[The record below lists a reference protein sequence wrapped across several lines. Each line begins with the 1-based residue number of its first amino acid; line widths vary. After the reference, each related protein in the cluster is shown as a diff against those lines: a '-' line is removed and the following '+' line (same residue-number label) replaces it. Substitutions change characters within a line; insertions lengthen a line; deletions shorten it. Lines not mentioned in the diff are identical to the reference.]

1 MNSGTWFGVGRRIFF
16 ADEPA
21 RGLVFALALLT
32 FGNWTICAVSALT
45 GGFAPFLQ
53 SMASGGICS
62 PNFPV
67 EFNWSF
73 WLLIFLPLSVLY
85 GAVVLVLF
93 LRRYLRRLPEVRPG
107 AAALVC
113 WAGTL
118 FGIWAGLFM
127 LTETAGLFAHY
138 GSPDPD
144 LCFPLSH
151 PAVWVWCGVLC
162 APVGWTLTAGVCARL
177 AGKPWRE
184 IVGRETRAVLA
195 LFIGVYAVSLI
206 LAYSAQRNAD
216 RRVAELA
223 EFFGSP
229 MTPETLRR
237 AYFDGRRTDAE
248 FREKTDR
255 EMSKTFWGNDIID
268 RLKFADPFSAGQSE
282 AAEVRRAFA
291 AIPGL
296 SMLEKAFDAPV
307 PADPGV
313 FAPGKPLADTM
324 PPPAAHLR
332 FAQLQGWRVRFAA
345 EDGDAAA
352 ARAAL
357 RRMANL
363 RRMYSHERLLISA
376 LLLIRIEELRLRAIV
391 RFLDAGLATEE
402 ERAAFRRELTALAA
416 DVPDF
421 QRRTMQG
428 EMIFAL
434 DTARDIVR
442 GTVRN
447 GHKRL
452 APDLTPV
459 RLVFPPLWRI
469 AALNF
474 AELARLGKSAVFS
487 GLQRKRYSD
496 RDFLC
501 GLIAPVYSSAGA
513 RFDRLDNGYHHRG
526 SPVYSSAGAKFDA
539 LSARYREMLKKLE

>member
-32 FGNWTICAVSALT
+32 FGNWTVCAVSALT
-45 GGFAPFLQ
+45 GGFAPFLLN
-53 SMASGGICS
+53 MASGGICS
-62 PNFPV
+62 PAFPV

-85 GAVVLVLF
+85 GAVVLTLF
-93 LRRYLRRLPEVRPG
+93 LRRHFRQLPEVRSG
-107 AAALVC
+107 AAAALVC
-113 WAGTL
+113 WTGTAV
-118 FGIWAGLFM
+118 GIWAGLFM
-127 LTETAGLFAHY
+127 LTEVGSLFAHY
-138 GSPDPD
+138 GTPDPD
-144 LCFPLSH
+144 LCFPLSL
-151 PAVWVWCGVLC
+151 PAVWVWCGVLY
-162 APVGWTLTAGVCARL
+162 APVGLALTAGVCARL
-177 AGKPWRE
+177 AGKSWRE

-195 LFIGVYAVSLI
+195 LFAVVYAVSLI
-206 LAYSAQRNAD
+206 LAYSAQRDAD
-216 RRVAELA
+216 RNVAELA

-237 AYFDGRRTDAE
+237 AYFDGRRADAE
-248 FREKTDR
+248 FRERIIR
-255 EMSKTFWGNDIID
+255 EMTRSFWENDIIN
-268 RLKFADPFSAGQSE
+268 RLKFTKPFDAGSSE
-282 AAEVRRAFA
+282 AAEVRRALDA
-291 AIPGL
+291 MPGFPA
-296 SMLEKAFDAPV
+296 LEKAFDAPV

-324 PPPAAHLR
+324 PPHAAHLR
-332 FAQLQGWRVRFAA
+332 FAQAQCWRVRFAA
-345 EDGDAAA
+345 EDGDAVA

-357 RRMANL
+357 KRMAHL
-363 RRMYSHERLLISA
+363 RRMFAHERLLISA
-376 LLLIRIEELRLRAIV
+376 LIQIRIEELRLQAIT
-391 RFLDAGLATEE
+391 RFLDAGLATAE
-402 ERAAFRRELTALAA
+402 ERAVFRREMAALAA
-416 DVPDF
+416 DMPDF

-452 APDLTPV
+452 APDLAPV
-459 RLVFPPLWRI
+459 RFVFPPLWRI

-474 AELARLGKSAVFS
+474 TELARLGKSAVFP
-487 GLQRKRYSD
+487 GLPRKRSSD

-501 GLIAPVYSSAGA
+501 GLVAPVYSNAA
-513 RFDRLDNGYHHRG
+513 
-526 SPVYSSAGAKFDA
+526 AKFAA
-539 LSARYREMLKKLE
+539 LAARYRELADRLK

>member
-1 MNSGTWFGVGRRIFF
+1 MKSGTWFSVNCRIFS

-32 FGNWTICAVSALT
+32 FGNWTVCAVSALT
-45 GGFAPFLQ
+45 SGFEPFLLN
-53 SMASGGICS
+53 MASGGICS

-107 AAALVC
+107 AAAALVC

-177 AGKPWRE
+177 ACKPWRE

-216 RRVAELA
+216 RNVAELA

-345 EDGDAAA
+345 EDGDAAAARA

-513 RFDRLDNGYHHRG
+513 RFD
-526 SPVYSSAGAKFDA
+526 A
-539 LSARYREMLKKLE
+539 LSAHYRDMLKCNHKEKRHEAKAL